1 MNPIGEQSLF
11 HGGDF
16 GLEDGLILT
25 FVTLV
30 AIALT
35 LVLPQKSNKTESL

>member
-16 GLEDGLILT
+16 GLEGGLIVT

-30 AIALT
+30 AIAIT
-35 LVLPQKSNKTESL
+35 LFLPQKSHKTEAV

>member
-1 MNPIGEQSLF
+1 LF

-16 GLEDGLILT
+16 GLEGGLI
-25 FVTLV
+25 VTIVVLA

-35 LVLPQKSNKTESL
+35 LFLPQKQHAEKSVL